1 MGIKKQNLASK
12 AFPKHLTEIRNL
24 VPLLKEMV
32 GREEPELLEKMV
44 DDHFR
49 RGDAERIT
57 KLIKWLGLEGQLTEQ
72 TEFILEEKGASV
84 VSLKEIA
91 ELADGEVVEDLGK
104 IKHRCQSCGGFTTAE
119 IRDAETGKPLCRSCA
134 LPHPFTKDAFVSP
147 AVFEL
152 MRDDAWTRLEVRLN
166 EWKARRTAQRLQQ
179 AETRNQDQQ
188 QKPQPK
194 QEEDR
199 E

>member
-1 MGIKKQNLASK
+1 MGIKKQNLTSK

-84 VSLKEIA
+84 VSTP
-91 ELADGEVVEDLGK
+91 
-104 IKHRCQSCGGFTTAE
+104 R
-119 IRDAETGKPLCRSCA
+119 
-134 LPHPFTKDAFVSP
+134 
-147 AVFEL
+147 
-152 MRDDAWTRLEVRLN
+152 
-166 EWKARRTAQRLQQ
+166 
-179 AETRNQDQQ
+179 
-188 QKPQPK
+188 
-194 QEEDR
+194 
-199 E
+199 